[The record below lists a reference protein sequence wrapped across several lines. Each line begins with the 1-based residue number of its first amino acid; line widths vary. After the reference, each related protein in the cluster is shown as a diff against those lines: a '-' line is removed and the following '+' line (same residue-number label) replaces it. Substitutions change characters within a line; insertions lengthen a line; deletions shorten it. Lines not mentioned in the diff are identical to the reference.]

1 MYKIPEEPVSI
12 KPVGVVVSDF
22 KKVSRQFDYNQES
35 MIYMREDLT
44 RALTGIEYFSHI
56 HVVYFQHRRQ
66 DWLEMV
72 GNGSEA
78 EASLTIP
85 FAGEPAYQGVYS
97 TRSPARPSALGYCA
111 VELIKREQNRLYV
124 RGLDA
129 IDGTP
134 VLDVK
139 IYIPHFD
146 AFPLAEIPL
155 NWCKP
160 DEPITTSRF
169 LHWDTI
175 NVGLTLG
182 LRTGAKALQV
192 LGINRGEAVR
202 AEVVGGHF
210 FAQGIEG
217 TTGCSPIGGTMILD
231 GANAPMGEWKL
242 RLIGPDN
249 AVEIRLYER
258 MYSEASEVLG
268 LEEEALFASVQ
279 KL

>member
-1 MYKIPEEPVSI
+1 M
-12 KPVGVVVSDF
+12 
-22 KKVSRQFDYNQES
+22 
-35 MIYMREDLT
+35 
-44 RALTGIEYFSHI
+44 
-56 HVVYFQHRRQ
+56 
-66 DWLEMV
+66 
-72 GNGSEA
+72 
-78 EASLTIP
+78 
-85 FAGEPAYQGVYS
+85 
-97 TRSPARPSALGYCA
+97 
-111 VELIKREQNRLYV
+111 
-124 RGLDA
+124 
-129 IDGTP
+129 
-134 VLDVK
+134 DVK

-192 LGINRGEAVR
+192 LGINRGRQLEQKWW
-202 AEVVGGHF
+202 VGISLPRGLKDYWL
-210 FAQGIEG
+210 Q
-217 TTGCSPIGGTMILD
+217 PYRGTMILD

-258 MYSEASEVLG
+258 MYWRPVKFWGWKRRPYLPRYKSCRVQNFCRVING
-268 LEEEALFASVQ
+268 LV
-279 KL
+279 